1 MMIATGVRYLHQGV
15 GDGTRCLL
23 AGAAQ
28 LAQLPLQ
35 RAHPRAHLAQLLLQL
50 GPPALRRRI
59 SCKWRNNS
67 KGRAGVTVVGEVG
80 GGGKDGGCGGRDG
93 CGGAKKCGSVAVV
106 DL

>member
-1 MMIATGVRYLHQGV
+1 MMMIATSIRYLHQGV

-28 LAQLPLQ
+28 LAQLLLQ
-35 RAHPRAHLAQLLLQL
+35 RAHPRAHLAQLLRQL
-50 GPPALRRRI
+50 GPPAFRRRT

-80 GGGKDGGCGGRDG
+80 SGGKDGCGGRDG
-93 CGGAKKCGSVAVV
+93 CRGAKKCGSVAVV